1 MDVFQKCRDFSASL
15 GKGRQ
20 RASLFYRAV
29 DPIDGRH
36 AVRNG
41 RRLLMLGCNDYLGLT
56 HDPRV
61 KQAAAD
67 AVMKH
72 GSSSCGARINN
83 GSTTLHQRLE
93 ERLAEIKGVERVAV
107 FSNGFMAM
115 FGTLTTLLR
124 QGEVVLCDQDNHAS
138 LVDGCRNAGAQT
150 RVFRHNDMKHLER
163 LLGEYPAEVAKLVV
177 VDGVFSQSGRIID
190 LPGVVRLARAHEAAV
205 MLDDAHGT
213 GVLGRNGHGTAEHF
227 DLHGQIDI
235 VAGTFSKA
243 LGAVGGFVGSKREVI
258 DFIELAC
265 RPYMFTAAAPTSV
278 VASVLKVLEIA
289 DAEPERRHRLWENAL
304 WFQGELR
311 SAGFRVP
318 DTQAP
323 ITPLIVGDDE
333 RTIRL
338 AAQLEHE
345 GIFVNP
351 IVAPA
356 VPPRLA
362 RLRLTPTAAHTR
374 EDLAFV
380 VQTLS
385 RLAADV
391 CASSSSAVAS

>member
-1 MDVFQKCRDFSASL
+1 MDIFQKCRDYMEGL
-15 GKGRQ
+15 GHGREGV
-20 RASLFYRAV
+20 ALFYRSV

-41 RRLLMLGCNDYLGLT
+41 KRLLMLGCNDYLGLT

-61 KQAAAD
+61 MQAAAD
-67 AVMKH
+67 AIMSY

-83 GSTTLHQRLE
+83 GTTTLHRRLE

-115 FGTLTTLLR
+115 LGSLTSLLR
-124 QGEVVLCDQDNHAS
+124 EGEVVFCDQDNHAS
-138 LVDGCRNAGAQT
+138 LVDGCRAAGAQT
-150 RVFRHNDMKHLER
+150 RVFRHNDMKHLAR
-163 LLGEYPAEVAKLVV
+163 QLAEYGSEFGKLVV
-177 VDGVFSQSGRIID
+177 VDGVFSQTGRIVN
-190 LPGVVRLARAHEAAV
+190 LPEVVRLAREHDASV

-213 GVLGRNGHGTAEHF
+213 GVLGAQGHGTSEHF
-227 DLHGQIDI
+227 GLHGQVDI

-243 LGAVGGFVGSKREVI
+243 LGAVGGFVGARKDAI
-258 DFIELAC
+258 DFIELTC

-289 DAEPERRHRLWENAL
+289 EREPERRERLWENAL
-304 WFQGELR
+304 WFQGALR
-311 SAGFRVP
+311 DAGFRVL
-318 DTQAP
+318 DTQTP
-323 ITPLIVGDDE
+323 ITPLVIGGDE

-338 AAQLEHE
+338 AAQLEHA
-345 GIFVNP
+345 GVFVNP

-356 VPPRLA
+356 VPRGLA

-374 EDLAFV
+374 EDLAYV
-380 VQTLS
+380 VEALK

-391 CASSSSAVAS
+391 CAPAVDALAS